1 MATTSSQ
8 YRIGAFANGSIT
20 RCALVLALAV
30 AGNVS
35 AQSVER
41 QSPIDIDTTTVQRA
55 PLAAIV
61 PTYQA
66 DATLSVANTYDP
78 DRVPLLDKEWATL
91 RANVPGGSFVTMNG
105 QRFDLLQF
113 HFHTPAEHAV
123 NRARAPM
130 EVHFVHLREGALPCE
145 PDALLVIGA
154 RIQRGTPHRELDKIF
169 GQAALPEDAKADTLT
184 VSNFDIGKVLPPFAH
199 SWRYAGSLTAPSS
212 FNNCALAEGSIEQQL
227 GSDVF
232 PATVSWVVLRDQ
244 IEMSATQIEKFKR
257 LFEEGNSR
265 KVQPLN
271 QRPVVT
277 SLP

>member
-1 MATTSSQ
+1 MPTTTGNHRTSA
-8 YRIGAFANGSIT
+8 RCNGSRMRT
-20 RCALVLALAV
+20 ALALVLAY
-30 AGNVS
+30 AGTVW
-35 AQSVER
+35 AQSVEH
-41 QSPIDIDTTTVQRA
+41 QSPIDINTATASRA

-61 PTYQA
+61 PAYQA

-78 DRVPLLDKEWATL
+78 HRVPLLDKEWATL
-91 RANVPGGSFVTMNG
+91 RANVPGGSFVRLNG
-105 QRFDLLQF
+105 HRFDLLQF

-123 NRARAPM
+123 NRSRAPM

-154 RIQRGTPHRELDKIF
+154 RIRSGKPHRELDKIF
-169 GQAALPEDAKADTLT
+169 GSAALPEDAKAGTLT
-184 VSNFDIGKVLPPFAH
+184 VSNFDIGKVLPSLTH
-199 SWRYAGSLTAPSS
+199 SWRYTGSLTAPSS
-212 FNNCALAEGSIEQQL
+212 FDNCALVEGGIEQQL
-227 GSDVF
+227 GSEVF
-232 PATVSWVVLRDQ
+232 PGRVSWVVLRDQ
-244 IEMSATQIEKFKR
+244 IEMSSTQIDKFKQ